1 MSSNKEYTV
10 HSENGDIAVEI
21 ATNATRSMTNE
32 IVAQLKSIRKANGLT
47 QQDIADAT
55 GMKTPNVTRIE
66 AMKHEASLEG
76 LVRIANAL
84 GYELKLELKKK
95 K

>member
-1 MSSNKEYTV
+1 MSSKKEYTV
-10 HSENGDIAVEI
+10 HSENGDIQMEVA
-21 ATNATRSMTNE
+21 ANATRSMANE
-32 IVAQLKSIRKANGLT
+32 IVSQLKSIRKERGLT

-84 GYELKLELKKK
+84 GYDLRLELKKK